1 MMRALIGVSLCL
13 ALAACPSTTEPRPFG
28 VESSTVTVPPGS
40 TIVVG
45 FRLAKTDG
53 GMAPVLSVT
62 PPGLLRADL
71 LSLVAEDDAFAGG
84 LFLSADFATTP
95 GVYVATLG
103 GQTITATVSE
113 LPPANN
119 SVQTTR
125 RSTVAQLDHPSIG
138 VGQLS
143 VLTEDGTVWKLLPD
157 GGAGRVEGLSGIRA
171 IAGGPNE
178 SLVVASFDSPVI
190 DVRASQ
196 GGTVELLADGTTRRG
211 GFPSLQ
217 GVTAIRTTFFGGPS
231 QSTLVLALMND
242 GTVTN
247 GPSLTSQIRG
257 AIDVIPGGQTFLRSD
272 GVVYETV
279 RTPGAGP
286 AYVPVFAFH
295 GLRAF
300 DGSTYETFSAQT
312 AEFRHHALWATPD
325 GVTWFMRSDKNPE
338 PLVAPEGVTFIDV
351 FARGRGAY
359 ALGDNKR
366 LYDVTGGVPVL
377 LPFENVRSSAPKP
390 DVGVFSNPIAMRPGQ
405 SVVVPLRVV
414 REGYDGPLLLT
425 PRAFPTDISAAS
437 VSIPAQA
444 ATASLT
450 VTFAATGVTR
460 PLLLDFALT
469 GEGLERTTMLS
480 VEMAPSAHRITVAKD
495 LVLKA
500 DGTVWRLTATSATQ
514 LPGLTNI
521 ISIADNLALDAQG
534 VVYSF
539 GDNSLGQLGR
549 VTTGAS
555 DPTPAPVPGL
565 PPIQAIAHSVF
576 QVNLSLALDRT
587 GKVWLFGSESTS
599 GGGNA
604 TPRQL
609 QNVGPIVD
617 ISAEGSP
624 TGLDAEGNAW
634 NLQGASSGLIGGTY
648 GRLGVRYSNSSFFP
662 ITPKGLI
669 GQVPNILWYT
679 SWATLTEGRGV
690 GRLGMVAVGVLPGS
704 EGAVFAS
711 AEGLVVKAD
720 GSLWKVSAGQDRFEP
735 VPGLTGVALP
745 R

>member
-1 MMRALIGVSLCL
+1 MMRGLVGVSLCL
-13 ALAACPSTTEPRPFG
+13 ALSACPSTTEPRPFG
-28 VESSTVTVPPGS
+28 VESSTVTVPHGS
-40 TIVVG
+40 TVVVG
-45 FRLAKTDG
+45 FRLPPTDG
-53 GMAPVLSVT
+53 GMAPALTVT
-62 PPGLLRADL
+62 PPGVLHADL
-71 LSLVAEDDAFAGG
+71 LSMVPEDDAYAGG

-95 GVYVATLG
+95 GEYVVTLG
-103 GQTITATVSE
+103 AQTITATVSE
-113 LPPANN
+113 IPPANN

-125 RSTVAQLDHPSIG
+125 RSTVAQLDHPYIG

-178 SLVVASFDSPVI
+178 TLVVASFDSPVI
-190 DVRASQ
+190 DVRSSQ

-211 GFPSLQ
+211 GFPALQ
-217 GVTAIRTTFFGGPS
+217 GVTAVRPTFFGGPS
-231 QSTLVLALMND
+231 QATLVLAVTDD
-242 GTVTN
+242 GRVTG
-247 GPSLTSQIRG
+247 GPTLTSQIRG

-272 GVVYETV
+272 GVVYDTT
-279 RTPGAGP
+279 RNPDGP
-286 AYVPVFAFH
+286 AYSPVFAFA
-295 GLRAF
+295 GMRAF

-325 GVTWFMRSDKNPE
+325 GLAWFMRSDKNPE
-338 PLVAPEGVTFIDV
+338 PLLAPEGVTFIDV

-366 LYDVTGGVPVL
+366 LYDVTSGVPVL
-377 LPFENVRSSAPKP
+377 LPFENVRSSTPKP
-390 DVGVFSNPIAMRPGQ
+390 DVGVFSDAIAMRPGQ

-414 REGYDGPLLLT
+414 REGYDGALLLT
-425 PRAFPTDISAAS
+425 PRTLPADVTAAP

-444 ATASLT
+444 TTASLT
-450 VTFAATGVTR
+450 VTFAATGVAR
-460 PLLLDFALT
+460 PLTLEFALT
-469 GEGLERTTMLS
+469 GEGLARTTTLS
-480 VEMAPSAHRITVAKD
+480 VEMAPSTHRITVAKD
-495 LVLKA
+495 IVLKA
-500 DGTVWRLTATSATQ
+500 DGTVWRLTATAATQ

-521 ISIADNLALDAQG
+521 ISVADNLALDAQG

-549 VTTGAS
+549 VTMTAN

-576 QVNLSLALDRT
+576 QVNLSLALDGA

-609 QNVGPIVD
+609 QNIAPMVD

-634 NLQGASSGLIGGTY
+634 NLQGASAGLIGGKY
-648 GRLGVRYSNSSFFP
+648 GRLGVRYSNSLFNP
-662 ITPKGLI
+662 ITPKGFI
-669 GQVPNILWYT
+669 GQVPNVLWYT
-679 SWATLTEGRGV
+679 SWATLLEGRGV
-690 GRLGMVAVGVLPGS
+690 GRLGTLAVGVLPGS
-704 EGAVFAS
+704 DGAVYAS

-720 GSLWKVSAGQDRFEP
+720 GTLWKVTAGQDRFEP
-735 VPGLTGVALP
+735 VPFFTGVALP